1 MPASPRGKI
10 YDSILDTMGGTPL
23 VRLPRISEGVP
34 ADLCFKLEFFN
45 PIASVKDRISIAM
58 VEAMEK
64 AGTLKPGGTLVE
76 PTSGNTGIGIAFAA
90 AAKGYKAILV
100 MPEQMS
106 AERRKMM
113 QLLGAELVLTEA
125 SGGIPLAMKVAADIV
140 ASTPGAVM
148 PGQFDN
154 PANPAIH
161 YATTGPEIWADTG
174 GQVDAFIA
182 GVGTGG
188 TLSGAGLFLKEK
200 NPDCQ
205 IIAIEP
211 VGSPMI
217 SEGRKGP
224 HKIQGIGAG
233 FIPENLNT
241 DIVDD
246 VVQIESEAAYGTA
259 KHVAAL
265 DGVPIGISSGAA
277 VAAALIVGARPNM
290 RGKRIVTIIPSFA
303 ERYLST
309 PLFEQNMSY
318 DVRKA

>member
-1 MPASPRGKI
+1 MPAAPRGKI

-23 VRLPRISEGVP
+23 VRFPRITAGLP

-45 PIASVKDRISIAM
+45 PIASVKDRIGIAM

-76 PTSGNTGIGIAFAA
+76 PTSGNTGIAIAFAA

-113 QLLGAELVLTEA
+113 RQLGAELVLTEKT
-125 SGGIPLAMKVAADIV
+125 GGIPLAMKVAEDIV

-188 TLSGAGLFLKEK
+188 TLSGAGKFLKEK

-205 IIAIEP
+205 IIAVEP

-233 FIPENLNT
+233 FIPENLDT
-241 DIVDD
+241 DLIDD
-246 VVQIESEAAYGTA
+246 VVTIESEAAFGTA
-259 KHVAAL
+259 KHVTAE
-265 DGVPIGISSGAA
+265 DGVPIGISAGAA
-277 VAAALIVGARPNM
+277 VAAAMIVGARPNM
-290 RGKRIVTIIPSFA
+290 HGKRIVAIIPSFA

-309 PLFEQNMSY
+309 PLFGDEPEY
-318 DVRKA
+318 EVRG